1 MMNKILNKIPKV
13 SLGSYL
19 YIGLV
24 CEEDLRDFVLSYS
37 LRYIWKILQFL
48 EIENY
53 GEDAK
58 VC

>member
-19 YIGLV
+19 CIGLV

-37 LRYIWKILQFL
+37 LRYI
-48 EIENY
+48 
-53 GEDAK
+53 
-58 VC
+58 

>member
-24 CEEDLRDFVLSYS
+24 FEEDLRDFVLSYS
-37 LRYIWKILQFL
+37 LRYI
-48 EIENY
+48 
-53 GEDAK
+53 
-58 VC
+58 

>member
-1 MMNKILNKIPKV
+1 MMNKILNIIPKV

-37 LRYIWKILQFL
+37 LRYI
-48 EIENY
+48 
-53 GEDAK
+53 
-58 VC
+58 